1 MRIATGEICSIPALA
16 LITVADRAK
25 SQLLASRGN
34 LTVNWLHRNGVPAG
48 QSDALIRAVQ
58 DADIPTCTAFA
69 WITGESGTV
78 RALRP
83 HFVGDVR
90 RHALDRFHRLPA
102 ARPTEDDA

>member
-16 LITVADRAK
+16 LITVADRAE
-25 SQLLASRGN
+25 SQLFASRGN
-34 LTVNWLHRNGVPAG
+34 VTVNWLHRNGVPAG

-69 WITGESGTV
+69 WIAGESGTV